1 MSEVVI
7 RAIHLRKT
15 FRDYKSNLQKMKHML
30 VLSGAG
36 EKNNVFSNVSFEI
49 KKGEKVAIIL
59 DSGIGKTSLMRLL
72 AGIITPEKGRVEVNG
87 RLTSI
92 LDYRCG
98 FDNSLTVQDNYEIA
112 CALLGWPRDV
122 TEQRQEEILE
132 AAGLTQMKE
141 QPLRICKAA
150 GANRLGF
157 NIHTYEKPDI
167 LIFDEGF
174 SFGSKKLNSKYVKRL
189 KEIVSDP
196 EVTLVMSANSTAIA
210 GKLCTRGIVI
220 HNGKVEFD
228 GDYEEALAY
237 HKENPDPKSDRMK
250 AEAEPEE
257 ESNESAAAEGA
268 DNGSVII

>member
-98 FDNSLTVQDNYEIA
+98 FDKSLTVQDNYEI
-112 CALLGWPRDV
+112 
-122 TEQRQEEILE
+122 
-132 AAGLTQMKE
+132 
-141 QPLRICKAA
+141 
-150 GANRLGF
+150 
-157 NIHTYEKPDI
+157 
-167 LIFDEGF
+167 
-174 SFGSKKLNSKYVKRL
+174 
-189 KEIVSDP
+189 
-196 EVTLVMSANSTAIA
+196 
-210 GKLCTRGIVI
+210 
-220 HNGKVEFD
+220 
-228 GDYEEALAY
+228 
-237 HKENPDPKSDRMK
+237 
-250 AEAEPEE
+250 
-257 ESNESAAAEGA
+257 
-268 DNGSVII
+268 VIIYYRIY